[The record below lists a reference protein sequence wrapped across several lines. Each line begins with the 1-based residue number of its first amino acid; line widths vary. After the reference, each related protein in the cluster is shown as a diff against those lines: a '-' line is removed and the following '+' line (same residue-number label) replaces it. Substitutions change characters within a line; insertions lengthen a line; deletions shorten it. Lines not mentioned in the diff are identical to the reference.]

1 MPPSFT
7 ATAVGPGARRGAA
20 LALLLAAT
28 AFGTAG
34 AQQATRLRVAVDAT
48 PRAVQPARTTSLRP
62 MPAAPD
68 STERQN
74 PVARG
79 AKIGALIGVGAGL
92 AYTIVLNSVR
102 SCTEKMNISCPE
114 DEHDNRT
121 LMIPIYG
128 GVLGG
133 LLGAAIGAY
142 RR

>member
-1 MPPSFT
+1 MSPSRNEG
-7 ATAVGPGARRGAA
+7 AVGQTARRGIA
-20 LALLLAAT
+20 LALLLTAT
-28 AFGTAG
+28 AFGGAG
-34 AQQATRLRVAVDAT
+34 AQQAARLRVAVDAP
-48 PRAVQPARTTSLRP
+48 PRVAAEARAPSLRP

-68 STERQN
+68 SVERSN
-74 PVARG
+74 PVVRG
-79 AKIGALIGVGAGL
+79 AKIGALVGLGAGL

-102 SCTEKMNISCPE
+102 SCTEKMNFVCAE

-121 LMIPIYG
+121 LLVPIYG